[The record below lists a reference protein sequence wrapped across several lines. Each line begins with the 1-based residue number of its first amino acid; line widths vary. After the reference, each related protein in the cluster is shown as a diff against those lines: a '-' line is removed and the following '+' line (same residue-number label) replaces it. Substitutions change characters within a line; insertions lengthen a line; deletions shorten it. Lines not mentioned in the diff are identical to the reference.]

1 MERSDE
7 TTTPLDDASV
17 PRPAPARPTR
27 LLSHMLA
34 CAIICLVAIYV
45 DHRMRYARGETERV
59 MQIKIA
65 LSAYGA
71 ICAIV
76 CLKRPSRRDALTPS
90 DRIAIVVCLVLFVFT
105 ALHTLL
111 PVLN

>member
-1 MERSDE
+1 
-7 TTTPLDDASV
+7 
-17 PRPAPARPTR
+17 
-27 LLSHMLA
+27 
-34 CAIICLVAIYV
+34 
-45 DHRMRYARGETERV
+45 